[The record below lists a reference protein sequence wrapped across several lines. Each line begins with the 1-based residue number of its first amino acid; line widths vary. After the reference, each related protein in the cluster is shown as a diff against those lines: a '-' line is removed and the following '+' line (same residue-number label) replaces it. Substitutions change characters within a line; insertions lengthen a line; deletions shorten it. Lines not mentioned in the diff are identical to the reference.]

1 MPSVTH
7 IAEVAAASG
16 CAMTGADGASASR
29 GRGGWWTVK
38 EGREGLCWREASL
51 RDKEALA
58 GWTEAAEEDGK
69 KVSPDGTAGRVCR
82 SAGSGLEASNGG
94 GGGKETLGGG
104 GGGWKTDCTGALL
117 RC

>member
-7 IAEVAAASG
+7 MAGAPAAVG
-16 CAMTGADGASASR
+16 CAIGGTDCASAER

-38 EGREGLCWREASL
+38 EGREALCCREASL
-51 RDKEALA
+51 IDRAVLE
-58 GWTEAAEEDGK
+58 WTEAEEEDGRK
-69 KVSPDGTAGRVCR
+69 ASPGGTDGLCR
-82 SAGSGLEASNGG
+82 RSGLEASRGG

>member
-1 MPSVTH
+1 MPRVTH
-7 IAEVAAASG
+7 IAAVPAALG
-16 CAMTGADGASASR
+16 CGSTR

-51 RDKEALA
+51 IDKEELD
-58 GWTEAAEEDGK
+58 WTAAEEEGRN
-69 KVSPDGTAGRVCR
+69 VSLEGREGRFCR
-82 SAGSGLEASNGG
+82 RAGSELEASRGG
-94 GGGKETLGGG
+94 GGGKDTL